1 MYTKGQEA
9 ERISHSSKVMSI
21 YFVSFEVN
29 GIRHHLCL
37 QVLEVA
43 RAAPSR
49 VTVPELM
56 QQLQVTQDELDNLRV
71 SQYYVI
77 HINFIVFTN

>member
-9 ERISHSSKVMSI
+9 EKVSHANK
-21 YFVSFEVN
+21 
-29 GIRHHLCL
+29 
-37 QVLEVA
+37 VLEVA

-71 SQYYVI
+71 SKQFDI
-77 HINFIVFTN
+77 CFRFKHWL